1 MGHKCFIS
9 FKKEDEAY
17 KKTIQSWV
25 DKNKVDMI
33 DKSLNT
39 PIDSDDEDYIVSKI
53 MKHAHN
59 ICQEVCTYEDANY
72 SRKR

>member
-9 FKKEDEAY
+9 FKKEDETY

-33 DKSLNT
+33 DKSLNNS
-39 PIDSDDEDYIVSKI
+39 IDSDDEDYI
-53 MKHAHN
+53 M
-59 ICQEVCTYEDANY
+59 
-72 SRKR
+72 RKSMQWQSL